1 LCPKVV
7 WVRRKE
13 RSLHSLS
20 FGHRALSIPH
30 SCDAAIVDGSLAGIG
45 VALALSRAGHR
56 TAVTERRTCLGR
68 EITAT
73 LRPWLQ
79 APANAVPSALPEPL
93 AACPATCGPAP
104 HGGEAT
110 LHLDAIKPALDD
122 LLLEAG
128 VQLLHVSVPVGLV
141 VQVARVEVFLE
152 IATRRQNCASLPT
165 V

>member
-1 LCPKVV
+1 M
-7 WVRRKE
+7 RRKE

-20 FGHRALSIPH
+20 FGQRALSIHH

-56 TAVTERRTCLGR
+56 TAVIARRTYLGR

-73 LRPWLQ
+73 LRPSLR
-79 APANAVPSALPEPL
+79 ASASTLPSALPGPL

-104 HGGEAT
+104 QEAEAA
-110 LHLDAIKPALDD
+110 LHLDAGKPALDD